1 MLIINILVEYF
12 SRSDSR
18 GEKKKKKHENWY
30 TKILLEA
37 YLLSYVY

>member
-18 GEKKKKKHENWY
+18 GEKKEYESWY